1 MRRLSNKPNA
11 ENDNIISATTTW
23 KCELKW
29 MSLLGI
35 SVAFLM
41 GFSGLFSLSVV
52 LQDTFLPFSH
62 SSLLHFHQ
70 GYDTDSS
77 ESSQSDNNDLLGGLL
92 TKGFE
97 KGSCLS
103 RYQASLHRKMSSYT
117 PSSYLVS
124 KLRAYERLHQRC
136 GPNTESYNKTLELID
151 SARIPDT
158 ASDCNYLL
166 WLSFSALENR
176 ILSITSAFLYV
187 ILTDRVLLIDRGSD
201 MDDLFCEPFPDTSW
215 LLPVNFPFPN
225 QLLSFDQKS
234 GMSNGNMLRNNINS
248 NSNSSYPS
256 SLYLYLA
263 RDYDEYDQLFFC
275 DREQRFLHN
284 VPWLI
289 MKTDNYFIP
298 SLFLIPSF
306 EKKLHDLFPQ
316 KETVFHF
323 LGRYL
328 FHPTN
333 SVWGLILRYYD
344 AYLSKADE
352 KVGIQIGELDAGAG
366 SSHHVLDE
374 IMACGIEEGLLP
386 PLNQQE
392 EVVIPNAT
400 PKLKALLIISLNSGY
415 YESIKNMYW
424 EKPAVNGE
432 IVTIH
437 QPRFQEM
444 EKWTHNRMV
453 WAEMYLLSLTDVML
467 TSSGSTFG
475 YVAQGLG
482 GLKPWILDK
491 PENGTV
497 PNPPCRRAVSVEPC
511 FHAPPLYDCKAKR
524 GVNISDLVP
533 YVRLC
538 DDMSWGL
545 QLVDT

>member
-1 MRRLSNKPNA
+1 MKRLSKKSNA
-11 ENDNIISATTTW
+11 DNHNIISATTW

-41 GFSGLFSLSVV
+41 AFSGLFSLSVV
-52 LQDTFLPFSH
+52 LQDTFLPFSL
-62 SSLLHFHQ
+62 STLIHFHQ
-70 GYDTDSS
+70 GYTTDSS
-77 ESSQSDNNDLLGGLL
+77 ESSQSDNYDLLGGLL
-92 TKGFE
+92 SAKGFE
-97 KGSCLS
+97 KGTCLS
-103 RYQASLHRKMSSYT
+103 RYQASLYRKVSSYT

-136 GPNTESYNKTLELID
+136 SPNTESYNRTLELID
-151 SARIPDT
+151 SARVLDT
-158 ASDCNYLL
+158 ATDCNYLL

-176 ILSITSAFLYV
+176 ILSISSAFLYA

-215 LLPVNFPFPN
+215 LLPINFPFPN
-225 QLLSFDQKS
+225 KLRSFDQRS
-234 GMSNGNMLRNNINS
+234 GMSYGNMLRSNIVS

-256 SLYLYLA
+256 SLYLHLA
-263 RDYDEYDQLFFC
+263 HDYDDYDQRFFC
-275 DREQRFLHN
+275 DREQRFLRN

-306 EKKLHDLFPQ
+306 EKQLHGLFPQ

-352 KVGIQIGELDAGAG
+352 KVGIQIGELDTGLSPAQ
-366 SSHHVLDE
+366 HVLDE
-374 IMACGIEEGLLP
+374 IMACGIEESLLP

-400 PKLKALLIISLNSGY
+400 PKLKALLITSLNSGY

-432 IVTIH
+432 IVSVY
-437 QPRFQEM
+437 QPRFQQT
-444 EKWTHNRMV
+444 EKRTHNRKA
-453 WAEMYLLSLTDVML
+453 WAEMYLLSLTDVIL
-467 TSSGSTFG
+467 TSSGSNFG

-482 GLKPWILDK
+482 GLKPWILYK

-497 PNPPCRRAVSVEPC
+497 PNPPCRHAMSVEPC
-511 FHAPPLYDCKAKR
+511 FHAPPLYDCKAKKC
-524 GVNISDLVP
+524 
-533 YVRLC
+533 YE
-538 DDMSWGL
+538 
-545 QLVDT
+545 